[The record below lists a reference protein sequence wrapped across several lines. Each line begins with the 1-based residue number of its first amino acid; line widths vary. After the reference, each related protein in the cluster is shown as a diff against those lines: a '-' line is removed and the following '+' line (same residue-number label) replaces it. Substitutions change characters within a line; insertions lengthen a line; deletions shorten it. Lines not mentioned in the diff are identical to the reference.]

1 MKIDDNIQDEKVQYN
16 INKEAAKISALSS
29 CKTDKHEYLTGKKIL
44 LSDQSRIIGQAKFTY
59 SPLWKPFEKQIKQL
73 KSKEKKQ
80 VEVLEIL
87 KPKGSWRDLKSIEG
101 IFLKE
106 TRPSEIKMELNEIIG
121 WEEKK

>member
-44 LSDQSRIIGQAKFTY
+44 LSDQSRIIEQAKFTY

-87 KPKGSWRDLKSIEG
+87 KPKGS
-101 IFLKE
+101 
-106 TRPSEIKMELNEIIG
+106 
-121 WEEKK
+121 